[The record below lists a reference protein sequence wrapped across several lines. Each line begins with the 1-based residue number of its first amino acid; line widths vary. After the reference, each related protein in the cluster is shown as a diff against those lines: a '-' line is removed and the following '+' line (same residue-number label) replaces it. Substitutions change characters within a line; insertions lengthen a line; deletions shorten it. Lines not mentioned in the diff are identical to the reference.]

1 MRKLI
6 TIIASCALLVCQ
18 AYASQNNRSTE
29 KRIDAIISGMT
40 LEEKAHMLVG
50 LWENGVPSNIISSAG
65 RTHPLER
72 FGIIPATMNDGATG
86 LRMDTL
92 STGYPDE
99 RYYCT
104 GFPVA
109 TIVAAI

>member
-40 LEEKAHMLVG
+40 LEEKAAQMIQVPYAIVG
-50 LWENGVPSNIISSAG
+50 REEAL
-65 RTHPLER
+65 RTYEM
-72 FGIIPATMNDGATG
+72 AVK
-86 LRMDTL
+86 
-92 STGYPDE
+92 E
-99 RYYCT
+99 RYRFFSF
-104 GFPVA
+104 GDAMF
-109 TIVAAI
+109 ISDK